1 MARTSHAATSA
12 PTSGLNAPPVASASV
27 SASRSS
33 RSVSSLTTRP
43 WRPPA
48 SQVPS
53 RDGCGRCE
61 AGCGASE
68 FLVVSEDAADAP
80 AAVAASVGP
89 VLPCA
94 PLIAR
99 IPESDTHEVSTRNAA
114 LSRDT
119 SEDDRNT
126 LHRSS
131 WRATTSTRAFTI
143 VMPSPP
149 HPMMSTRVPIAGKED
164 RHISAASA
172 APS

>member
-1 MARTSHAATSA
+1 MARTSHAATSG

-43 WRPPA
+43 GLTFA
-48 SQVPS
+48 SQAPS

-61 AGCGASE
+61 AGCSASE
-68 FLVVSEDAADAP
+68 FLVVSEDVADAP
-80 AAVAASVGP
+80 AAVGL

-99 IPESDTHEVSTRNAA
+99 VPESDTHEVSTRNAA
-114 LSRDT
+114 LSRDI

-149 HPMMSTRVPIAGKED
+149 HPMMSTRVPIAGKDE
-164 RHISAASA
+164 RHIGGTEGTA